1 MAAEGE
7 ELLVEL
13 RGSYDLDR
21 LERAIQDSM
30 PLLEVDGPVR
40 VRLDLSRAV
49 FLGPTT
55 IALLEAGV
63 RRIEEAGHLLPG
75 GSIVL
80 PKNPLTERYL
90 HRMDFFRGMAT
101 VADPPEDFER
111 HSPVG
116 FRPCQQFETEEQ
128 FPGVAKALTDA
139 LVERC
144 KVDEVAEAA
153 TLICLNE
160 LTENVIHHANSDLGG
175 FAACQTALKKKRF
188 EVGIVD
194 LGVGIRQSLSKNP
207 RYADIENDVDAI
219 ATALEPRVTATPHR
233 NSGIGLS
240 ITKLLLRENDGQLI
254 VRSGTGLVVGGDK
267 ERAEAMPLKL
277 PGTIVAMRA
286 RTDQPLDIGKIYEA
300 LPLDDDDEDDD

>member
-1 MAAEGE
+1 MAGDGE
-7 ELLVEL
+7 DLVVEL

-21 LERAIQDSM
+21 LERAIQDAM

-40 VRLDLSRAV
+40 VRLDLSGAV

-55 IALLEAGV
+55 VALLEAGI
-63 RRIEEAGHLLPG
+63 RRIEEAGHLRPG

-80 PKNPLTERYL
+80 PKNRLTERYL
-90 HRMDFFRGMAT
+90 HRMDFFRGLAT

-111 HSPVG
+111 RSPVG
-116 FRPCQQFETEEQ
+116 FRPCQQFETEKQ
-128 FPGVAKALTDA
+128 FPGVSRALTDA

-144 KVDEVAEAA
+144 KVDEVAKAA
-153 TLICLNE
+153 ILICLNE
-160 LTENVIHHANSDLGG
+160 LTENVIHHADSDLGG

-207 RYADIENDVDAI
+207 EYADIENDVDAI
-219 ATALEPRVTATPHR
+219 ETALEPRVTATPDR

-240 ITKLLLRENDGQLI
+240 ITKLLLRENEGQLI
-254 VRSGTGLVVGGDK
+254 VRSGTGLVVGGA
-267 ERAEAMPLKL
+267 EARAETRPVEL